1 MRFLYLLAFI
11 TVYASSAFAQK
22 NTWNDNIV
30 IAHRGAWKK
39 NNLPENSI
47 AALKQA
53 IKLKCYGSEFDVH
66 MTSDSILVV
75 NHDPEFLGIK
85 IETSTYDE
93 LLQKSLSNG
102 EKIPTLSNYL
112 KAGMKQKKTK
122 LILEIKPSVISPERT
137 LALTEKVVA
146 MVTKLKADKWIEY
159 ISFSYDATKKV
170 VELKP
175 QAKVYYL
182 KGDVSAEQLAAD
194 KLYGADYHFSVF
206 KKGDWFADAKKYKLH
221 LNAWTVNKEEDM
233 NWLLDNKVD
242 FITTNEPELLFE
254 LIGKR

>member
-112 KAGMKQKKTK
+112 KAGMKQKR
-122 LILEIKPSVISPERT
+122 PSLS
-137 LALTEKVVA
+137 
-146 MVTKLKADKWIEY
+146 
-159 ISFSYDATKKV
+159 
-170 VELKP
+170 
-175 QAKVYYL
+175 
-182 KGDVSAEQLAAD
+182 
-194 KLYGADYHFSVF
+194 
-206 KKGDWFADAKKYKLH
+206 
-221 LNAWTVNKEEDM
+221 
-233 NWLLDNKVD
+233 
-242 FITTNEPELLFE
+242 
-254 LIGKR
+254 